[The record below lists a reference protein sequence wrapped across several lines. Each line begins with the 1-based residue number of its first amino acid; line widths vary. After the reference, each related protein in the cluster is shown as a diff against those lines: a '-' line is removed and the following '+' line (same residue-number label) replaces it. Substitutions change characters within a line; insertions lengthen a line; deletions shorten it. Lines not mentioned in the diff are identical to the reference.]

1 MSLATER
8 YKSIKL
14 YPYRDDMRRAL
25 MGEFEE
31 IDSRGAKSVSPKKGP
46 DRLLPLKEAL
56 MKWAK
61 ERGDASR
68 EGASDWTSYTDYQ
81 DYRPPPAAPA
91 PPTNYSYLSRY

>member
-1 MSLATER
+1 M

-14 YPYRDDMRRAL
+14 YDARDDMRKAL
-25 MGEFEE
+25 MGEFKK
-31 IDSRGAKSVSPKKGP
+31 IGRRGAKSASPKEGP
-46 DRLLPLKEAL
+46 DRLSPLKKAL

-91 PPTNYSYLSRY
+91 PATDYSYLSRY

>member
-8 YKSIKL
+8 YKSIRL
-14 YPYRDDMRRAL
+14 YNARREMLEAL
-25 MGEFEE
+25 TKK
-31 IDSRGAKSVSPKKGP
+31 IDSRGPKSVSPKEGP
-46 DRLLPLKEAL
+46 DPLLPFKKAL

-81 DYRPPPAAPA
+81 DYRPA
-91 PPTNYSYLSRY
+91 PTNYSYLDNPPWGG